1 MFRATSMPLFN
12 LFKTKSADPEPNK
25 ATFPQPAGTAGL
37 GVTTELEKATVAR
50 IARECRDK
58 NQKFRYESSS
68 LQACSAL
75 TYREDISNLTSKT
88 TGMRTRSSFTMNIRV
103 IFFCSCLNGLFH
115 LPEGEC
121 YDPSV
126 VRRITKIFEKPE
138 FFVDGANANDIV
150 QGDFLGNC
158 WFVSALDTMAGAWAG
173 RNLLRGRQFNRQ
185 NNDLENKAEESF
197 LARRGDWGLW
207 VHFFQR

>member
-1 MFRATSMPLFN
+1 MPLFN

-58 NQKFRYESSS
+58 NQKFRYIEFD
-68 LQACSAL
+68 LENDRDA
-75 TYREDISNLTSKT
+75 
-88 TGMRTRSSFTMNIRV
+88 
-103 IFFCSCLNGLFH
+103 CLNGLFH

-158 WFVSALDTMAGAWAG
+158 WF
-173 RNLLRGRQFNRQ
+173 RGLVETFCVAR
-185 NNDLENKAEESF
+185 DEETGVYGFIFSK
-197 LARRGDWGLW
+197 DDHW
-207 VHFFQR
+207 VHVVIDDLLYTAVPKFEELSMAEKNYITMTRTYSTSLHDKEARLCISRNPERLERPGCR